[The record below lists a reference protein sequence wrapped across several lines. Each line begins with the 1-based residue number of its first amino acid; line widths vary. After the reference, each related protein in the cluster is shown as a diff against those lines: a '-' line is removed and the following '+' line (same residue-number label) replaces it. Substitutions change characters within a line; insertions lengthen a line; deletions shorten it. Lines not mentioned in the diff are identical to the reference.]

1 MVTTTIVEMKKW
13 IALSILAALL
23 IGFDYFFHARFGLHE
38 AFLLIVI
45 FFIVQTFVLFRIDG
59 ITKEEWKVQMAMV
72 KITLRLLSAL
82 VFILVVMLSYSDR
95 FQLVV
100 QFFSLYLAFM
110 TFEIIMAL
118 ANLRRN

>member
-1 MVTTTIVEMKKW
+1 MNKW
-13 IALSILAALL
+13 IWLASLAVLL
-23 IGFDYFFHARFGLHE
+23 ILFDYLFHESLGLHE
-38 AFLLIVI
+38 AFLVMVI

-59 ITKEEWKVQMAMV
+59 FVKEEWKVQMSLV
-72 KITLRLLSAL
+72 KITLRLLSGL
-82 VFILVVMLSYSDR
+82 VFILVIMLNYTDR

-100 QFFSLYLAFM
+100 QFFSLYLVFM

>member
-1 MVTTTIVEMKKW
+1 MKKW
-13 IALSILAALL
+13 IILFTLSLALVL
-23 IGFDYFFHARFGLHE
+23 FDYLYHEEFGLHE
-38 AFLLIVI
+38 AFLVMVI
-45 FFIVQTFVLFRIDG
+45 FFFVQTFVLFRLDG

-82 VFILVVMLSYSDR
+82 VFILVVMLSYTDR